1 MSNGRKR
8 TTQSDVARL
17 AGVSPAV
24 VSAVIRGKG
33 SHNIR
38 VGDDTRLR
46 VLEAM
51 KQLNYV
57 PDVVAQTLAGGKRR
71 IIGLFSFEPVFPKE
85 QNDFFRPFLLGVEKA
100 AEANGYDLML
110 FTSVPVSGGR
120 KRIYQ
125 EGINR
130 LGLADGVILLG
141 RNPPLDDLVRLEDEG
156 FPFVYIGRKD
166 APDRTLSYVA
176 ADYRRATVE
185 VIEHLNTLG
194 HRRIAYVGEPQPVE
208 RHRDREAGYNT
219 ALQQGLIEPDA
230 DARFR
235 LVASDISEPLV
246 SDLLERN
253 ISAAIVE
260 DIQQAE
266 ALYAQL
272 ANRGIK
278 VPDDFSI
285 GLLGEPDA
293 PSQLNLN
300 WCGFTIPREEM
311 GYQAF
316 ISLLARLERKIA
328 HSAMQVTLPCS
339 FRKGSTA
346 GPGRVAATPIN
357 QPSV

>member
-125 EGINR
+125 QGINR

-141 RNPPLDDLVRLEDEG
+141 RNPPIDDLVRLEDEG

-176 ADYRRATVE
+176 ADYRRATLE
-185 VIEHLNTLG
+185 VIEHLHQLG
-194 HRRIAYVGEPQPVE
+194 HRRIAYLGEPQPIE
-208 RHRDREAGYNT
+208 RHRDREAGYSN
-219 ALQQGLIEPDA
+219 ALQQGLVEA
-230 DARFR
+230 NAEFR
-235 LVASDISEPLV
+235 LRLAASDITDDVVSE
-246 SDLLERN
+246 LLERS
-253 ISAAIVE
+253 ISAVVVE
-260 DIQQAE
+260 DIEQAE

-272 ANRGIK
+272 ANRGIA
-278 VPDDFSI
+278 VPTDFSI

-293 PSQLNLN
+293 PSQLNLD
-300 WCGFTIPREEM
+300 WSGFTIPREEM

-328 HSAMQVTLPCS
+328 HSATQITLPCS
-339 FRKGSTA
+339 FRTGATV
-346 GPGRVAATPIN
+346 GPERVTATPTY
-357 QPSV
+357 QSGV

>member
-8 TTQSDVARL
+8 TTQSDVAHL

-38 VGDDTRLR
+38 VGNDTRLR

-57 PDVVAQTLAGGKRR
+57 PDIVAQTLAGGKRR
-71 IIGLFSFEPVFPKE
+71 IMGLFSFEPVFPKE

-110 FTSVPVSGGR
+110 FTSVPVSGGQ
-120 KRIYQ
+120 KRVYQ

-141 RNPPLDDLVRLEDEG
+141 RNPPIDELIRLEDEG

-185 VIEHLNTLG
+185 VIEYLNTLG
-194 HRRIAYVGEPQPVE
+194 HHRIAYLGEPNPVE
-208 RHRDREAGYNT
+208 RHRDREAGYST
-219 ALQQGLIEPDA
+219 ALQQGLIEA
-230 DARFR
+230 SAESRVR
-235 LVASDISEPLV
+235 LAATDISEKLV
-246 SDLLERN
+246 SDLLELD

-266 ALYAQL
+266 ALYSRL
-272 ANRGIK
+272 ADRQIA
-278 VPDDFSI
+278 VPTNFSI
-285 GLLGEPDA
+285 GMLGEPDA
-293 PSQLNLN
+293 PSKQHLE

-316 ISLLARLERKIA
+316 ISLLARLERRIA
-328 HSAMQVTLPCS
+328 HSATQVTLPCT
-339 FRKGSTA
+339 FRQGATA
-346 GPGRVAATPIN
+346 GIKAANSLQNPLT
-357 QPSV
+357 